1 MFYTEERLNN
11 WIERIKREEI
21 DLKESLEIF
30 DKMLEDFIIAGI
42 KLLESIKS
50 KEITKKEAIEQI
62 KRINEIINRRFNLE
76 DDVKNELFEITK
88 DSMRV
93 VLKGLEFAVN
103 GKISKKSFE
112 KLFQEAVKMEKNSD
126 VNGAFENLAKMAAK
140 VLKGEKLP
148 ENFEIPDE
156 DLLVIG
162 WFDAVDAIN
171 TMQILRE
178 IDRGDED

>member
-1 MFYTEERLNN
+1 MFYTEERLKN
-11 WIERIKREEI
+11 WIERIKEAS
-21 DLKESLEIF
+21 DPKESLEIF

-50 KEITKKEAIEQI
+50 KEVTKKEAVEQI
-62 KRINEIINRRFNLE
+62 KGINEIINKRFNLE

-112 KLFQEAVKMEKNSD
+112 KLFK
-126 VNGAFENLAKMAAK
+126 
-140 VLKGEKLP
+140 KL
-148 ENFEIPDE
+148 
-156 DLLVIG
+156 
-162 WFDAVDAIN
+162 
-171 TMQILRE
+171 
-178 IDRGDED
+178 